1 MLFEDLASAVYAA
14 QTEPNN
20 KNILAELFSKNAID
34 AHEIVTICCATPRSS
49 IKGHHVISML
59 AESYGLFPEEYNSLM
74 DEHEMPALLAS
85 ESPQD
90 INKSVTLREVVEM
103 KDMILNSELNADILF
118 NSMSRLA
125 AMLFWGFAFGRTSI
139 NHRRMMSAVASITKY
154 DTRHLQKM
162 RSIMPAGEV
171 IQRAVNE
178 TLPDEYIIQ
187 PTYPFKAP
195 RYSRWNKWSLP
206 FKNTHYHIIRG
217 KHYYA
222 HRRGDAVYCYDSD
235 AKRIAR
241 NPILSL
247 SHDGVC
253 EVDENGNIVECL
265 HTELSPELWKGVRSS
280 RLPAEHEAKIIKD
293 RAHLRAIVQSLEHGE
308 VLRLMDGD
316 RPYFHSGASGGFVVP
331 RRTFD
336 IPLIILG
343 GFREGEGIRIK
354 IAALDGFDAFPVG
367 YAYVKEDDIPDKL
380 MRLYH
385 AQGMMD
391 IDEGLIGIFH
401 SLGYE
406 HEEKKMRAPYLT
418 RIDTT
423 LGQSDAIQIGD
434 LLERGE

>member
-14 QTEPNN
+14 QTEP
-20 KNILAELFSKNAID
+20 KDKSVLAELFKTNAID
-34 AHEIVTICCATPRSS
+34 AHEIITICCASPRTS

-59 AESYGLFPEEYNSLM
+59 AESYGLFPEEYRSLM
-74 DEHEMPALLAS
+74 DEEEMPALLAS
-85 ESPQD
+85 ESPSDVEQS
-90 INKSVTLREVVEM
+90 ITLRQAVEM
-103 KDMILNSELNADILF
+103 KDMITKGELNADILF
-118 NSMSRLA
+118 KSMSRLA
-125 AMLFWGFAFGRTSI
+125 AMLFWGYAFGRTSL
-139 NHRRMMSAVASITKY
+139 NYRRIMSAVATVTKY

-171 IQRAVNE
+171 IQRALNE

-206 FKNTHYHIIRG
+206 FKNTHYIIVKG

-222 HRRGDAVYCYDSD
+222 HRRGDAVYCFNSD
-235 AKRIAR
+235 ARRVAR
-241 NPILSL
+241 NPILSV
-247 SHDGVC
+247 SYDCVC
-253 EVDENGNIVECL
+253 EIDSEDNIVEFL
-265 HTELSPELWKGVRSS
+265 HTETNPEMWKQDRSE
-280 RLPAEHEAKIIKD
+280 RARNPKEVKD
-293 RAHLRAIVQSLEHGE
+293 RAHLRAIVQSLEQGE
-308 VLRLMDGD
+308 TLRLIDGN
-316 RPYFHSGASGGFVVP
+316 RPYFHSGAIGGFVVP

-354 IAALDGFDAFPVG
+354 IAALDGFDPYPVG
-367 YAYVKEDDIPDKL
+367 YAYVKADDIPDKL
-380 MRLYH
+380 TRLYD

-391 IDEGLIGIFH
+391 IDEGLVGIFH
-401 SLGYE
+401 SLGYD
-406 HEEKKMRAPYLT
+406 HDEKKMRAPYLT

>member
-14 QTEPNN
+14 QTEP
-20 KNILAELFSKNAID
+20 KDKSILAELFKTNAID
-34 AHEIVTICCATPRSS
+34 AHEIITICCASPRTS
-49 IKGHHVISML
+49 IKSHHVISML
-59 AESYGLFPEEYNSLM
+59 AESYGLFPEEYRSLM
-74 DEHEMPALLAS
+74 DEEEMPALLAS
-85 ESPQD
+85 ESPSDVEQS
-90 INKSVTLREVVEM
+90 ITLRQAVEM
-103 KDMILNSELNADILF
+103 KDMITKGELNADILF
-118 NSMSRLA
+118 KSMSRLA
-125 AMLFWGFAFGRTSI
+125 AMLFWGYAFGRTSL
-139 NHRRMMSAVASITKY
+139 NYRRIMSAVATVTKY

-171 IQRAVNE
+171 IQRALNE

-206 FKNTHYHIIRG
+206 FKNTHYIIVKG

-222 HRRGDAVYCYDSD
+222 HRRGDAVYCFDSD
-235 AKRIAR
+235 ARRVAR
-241 NPILSL
+241 NPIFSV
-247 SHDGVC
+247 SYDCVC
-253 EVDENGNIVECL
+253 EIDSEDNIVEFL
-265 HTELSPELWKGVRSS
+265 HTETNPEMWKQDRSE
-280 RLPAEHEAKIIKD
+280 RARNPKEVKD
-293 RAHLRAIVQSLEHGE
+293 RAHLRAIVQSLEQGE
-308 VLRLMDGD
+308 TLRLIDGD
-316 RPYFHSGASGGFVVP
+316 RPYFHSGAIGGFVVP

-354 IAALDGFDAFPVG
+354 IAALDGFDPYPVG
-367 YAYVKEDDIPDKL
+367 YAYVKADDIPDKL
-380 MRLYH
+380 TRLYD

-391 IDEGLIGIFH
+391 IDEGLVGIFH
-401 SLGYE
+401 SLGYD
-406 HEEKKMRAPYLT
+406 HDEKKMRAPYLT